1 MGKCKSLLRIFI
13 VATNIAVF
21 MAILLSSWGF
31 YQQARASASI
41 HLKNVPYVV
50 QKERLD

>member
-31 YQQARASASI
+31 YHQARASVSI

>member
-1 MGKCKSLLRIFI
+1 MGKCKNLLRIFI
-13 VATNIAVF
+13 LSTNTAVF
-21 MAILLSSWGF
+21 MVMLLASWGF
-31 YQQARASASI
+31 YHQAQASDSI

>member
-1 MGKCKSLLRIFI
+1 MEKCKSWFIIFI
-13 VATNIAVF
+13 VSTNIAVF
-21 MAILLSSWGF
+21 MVLLLASWGF
-31 YQQARASASI
+31 YRQARASVSI